1 MTVGFQKRDEFL
13 HHLKTELCVLHFAT
27 PETQSHFHL
36 HIFTEEIYRVPDLD
50 PEIMRINAWAE
61 LDFFDGG
68 RVLMLLGLYSVKEF
82 GGLGST
88 LTNPISRG
96 RRPRSATPNP
106 L

>member
-1 MTVGFQKRDEFL
+1 MDLNSK
-13 HHLKTELCVLHFAT
+13 
-27 PETQSHFHL
+27 
-36 HIFTEEIYRVPDLD
+36 RVPPL
-50 PEIMRINAWAE
+50 
-61 LDFFDGG
+61 FS
-68 RVLMLLGLYSVKEF
+68 VYSVLRVFMFCFGCARPADRESADYDKGAGEREETLKFPARNF